1 MHKPLL
7 IQYFLHI
14 LLACSLQIHFP
25 LLHAQ
30 EISVRPIPMLD
41 KLPVKAIHRIFQDS
55 EGYIWYGTFDGL
67 CRYDGYDIKVYRSDL
82 SNPNLLASNYITY
95 IAEDHEKKIW
105 FGTTNGLYTLDKST
119 QQIKTI
125 PLEGSQDPNVF
136 SINVTRDGTIWAS
149 VPGILFRFRTDG
161 SLVGK
166 YKTEYNQAPQ
176 CAYIVYETPNG
187 DLLISLTY
195 SGMFK
200 FDQQGHT
207 LTPYFPDP
215 DYRCIERIIWDET
228 HQCYWL
234 GTWERGIV
242 RFDPKSK
249 DPEKRYVPQP
259 MPSAV
264 GGQTTGNVFHMVQD
278 DVFHYLWVTTDKD
291 LFVFQITENGDLK
304 QIDTSSFLPSTNKM
318 LYEIYKDKDGNLW
331 VSAFDME
338 SFIIDIRRHTGR
350 KYPLKALQEQ
360 IKAQPVINTLCVDDK
375 GGFWFYQE
383 RYGLCFYDPITERLT
398 HYSTWTTGKRHLI
411 AYPYKLIPSQTPGK
425 IWSIGSKNHI
435 FAFKRQDM
443 DIQID
448 ETIQIPQTQV
458 NTILEEDDK
467 RLWIGTSDGLWVYD
481 RLKRQPKNI
490 SGNRGNVTGITQT
503 NDGKIWFSTTDK
515 GIGCLARNKIYF
527 YTLHKNI
534 NHIDATTYGELWLG
548 TTTGEILSFDTQTK
562 KITNHSATCN
572 MSGDIINGLVVD
584 SYNHVWIVS
593 NQSLKEYNPRNGAYR
608 NYKTDNP
615 NLMLNR
621 FLSVCRHKND
631 PKEIFLGGVSG
642 IISIPSSQKIE
653 SIPIQTSAHI
663 TEIRVNAQGQW
674 KNIPAGSFP
683 HYTLQLSPEEQDV
696 EIHFSTLDFHHL
708 EQIRYAYRMKGEDRD
723 WIYLDNGK
731 NSAYYNNMEKGT
743 HTFQVKATDENGQ
756 WSNHITELT
765 IRKAPAFYETWW
777 AYTLYALAIGGI
789 LLPIV
794 ILLTARTHPGYKLKS
809 YQTGADGYLSKPFAP
824 CLLKVRLQNLF
835 NRRKA
840 IQNELKRNTPV
851 ALISPMEFTSAD
863 EQLVR
868 KAVKITESHL
878 SDPDFDVLALASE
891 LGMSRSTLS
900 RKMKALLG
908 QTPLEFIKDIKMQ
921 HACNMLKNATMTIAE
936 VVEALGYNDHK
947 HFTSLF
953 KDTFGMTPSEFQKK
967 ECAPSQKQ
975 N

>member
-304 QIDTSSFLPSTNKM
+304 QIDTSSFLPLTKCFM
-318 LYEIYKDKDGNLW
+318 KFIKTRTEIYGYRLSIWK
-331 VSAFDME
+331 VS
-338 SFIIDIRRHTGR
+338 S
-350 KYPLKALQEQ
+350 
-360 IKAQPVINTLCVDDK
+360 
-375 GGFWFYQE
+375 
-383 RYGLCFYDPITERLT
+383 
-398 HYSTWTTGKRHLI
+398 
-411 AYPYKLIPSQTPGK
+411 
-425 IWSIGSKNHI
+425 
-435 FAFKRQDM
+435 
-443 DIQID
+443 
-448 ETIQIPQTQV
+448 
-458 NTILEEDDK
+458 
-467 RLWIGTSDGLWVYD
+467 
-481 RLKRQPKNI
+481 
-490 SGNRGNVTGITQT
+490 
-503 NDGKIWFSTTDK
+503 
-515 GIGCLARNKIYF
+515 
-527 YTLHKNI
+527 
-534 NHIDATTYGELWLG
+534 
-548 TTTGEILSFDTQTK
+548 
-562 KITNHSATCN
+562 
-572 MSGDIINGLVVD
+572 
-584 SYNHVWIVS
+584 
-593 NQSLKEYNPRNGAYR
+593 
-608 NYKTDNP
+608 
-615 NLMLNR
+615 
-621 FLSVCRHKND
+621 
-631 PKEIFLGGVSG
+631 
-642 IISIPSSQKIE
+642 
-653 SIPIQTSAHI
+653 
-663 TEIRVNAQGQW
+663 
-674 KNIPAGSFP
+674 
-683 HYTLQLSPEEQDV
+683 
-696 EIHFSTLDFHHL
+696 
-708 EQIRYAYRMKGEDRD
+708 
-723 WIYLDNGK
+723 
-731 NSAYYNNMEKGT
+731 
-743 HTFQVKATDENGQ
+743 
-756 WSNHITELT
+756 
-765 IRKAPAFYETWW
+765 
-777 AYTLYALAIGGI
+777 
-789 LLPIV
+789 
-794 ILLTARTHPGYKLKS
+794 
-809 YQTGADGYLSKPFAP
+809 
-824 CLLKVRLQNLF
+824 
-835 NRRKA
+835 
-840 IQNELKRNTPV
+840 
-851 ALISPMEFTSAD
+851 
-863 EQLVR
+863 
-868 KAVKITESHL
+868 
-878 SDPDFDVLALASE
+878 
-891 LGMSRSTLS
+891 
-900 RKMKALLG
+900 
-908 QTPLEFIKDIKMQ
+908 
-921 HACNMLKNATMTIAE
+921 
-936 VVEALGYNDHK
+936 
-947 HFTSLF
+947 
-953 KDTFGMTPSEFQKK
+953 
-967 ECAPSQKQ
+967 
-975 N
+975 

>member
-125 PLEGSQDPNVF
+125 PLEGSRDPNVF

-207 LTPYFPDP
+207 LTPYFPDS

-249 DPEKRYVPQP
+249 DPKKRYVPQP

-338 SFIIDIRRHTGR
+338 SFIIDIRRHTVR

-375 GGFWFYQE
+375 GGFWFSQE

-467 RLWIGTSDGLWVYD
+467 RLWIGTSDGLWIYD
-481 RLKRQPKNI
+481 RLKKQPKNI